1 MDATEQQRAKHPV
14 RTFFRFLAYLRPHQR
29 RLALVLLCSFVAKPL
44 GLIPSLAQKYIIDNV
59 LLDVSD
65 TVRARL
71 FLMALFAAIWFAAL
85 WSSRL
90 LDTIRGFYQLMI
102 AMHIMKTLRKKFYR
116 HLHRLPFEFFQGR
129 PIGEHMYRCIEDI
142 RADADPS
149 KVFDPYETP
158 RGLVDLAAYTI
169 PRLFDTFCTFFWA
182 SLAVT
187 MLSPMILIV
196 MLALMIPNA
205 IVNFIMITYVKK
217 AYASMKGEDQLAT
230 AVMRDSVAGVETV
243 KGYGRSG
250 FMALEYVHQLHR
262 AIRMALRRDMLTV
275 TNWDLV
281 SWIFQLLAYGGVW
294 TILMWQLMVGEI
306 TVGSFYVLFG
316 FAILLNQ
323 PIEHLIM
330 IWMHVRQQ
338 LVPAERVLET
348 LDIEPAIQ
356 DPDHPDRLP
365 EFAKEIV
372 FQNISF
378 AYNPEVPVLR
388 DVSLSVRA
396 GETVGIVGRSGS
408 GKSTILNLLLRFYR
422 PQHGRILID
431 GHDLNDIQ
439 LSDWQAQYGIV
450 LQDTFIFGGD
460 IAYNVRYGKLDA
472 TEEEIR
478 HALDMADAMEFIDEM
493 PGGIHSELREGA
505 ILSGGQKQRIGI
517 ARAMV
522 RKPKLLILDEP
533 TSSLD
538 SRTESE
544 IWRSFERVMANCSA
558 IIISHRLST
567 VRRADRILVMA
578 DGRIAE
584 SGAHDELLALGGIY
598 TRMWREQN
606 EGRANG

>member
-14 RTFFRFLAYLRPHQR
+14 RTFFRFLGYLRPHQR

-44 GLIPSLAQKYIIDNV
+44 GLIPSLAEKYIIDNI
-59 LLDVSD
+59 LLDAND
-65 TVRARL
+65 TIRARL
-71 FLMALFAAIWFAAL
+71 VLMAFFAAIWFAAL

-102 AMHIMKTLRKKFYR
+102 AMHITKTLRKKFYR

-158 RGLVDLAAYTI
+158 RGLVDLAAYTL

-187 MLSPMILIV
+187 MLSPMILAV
-196 MLALMIPNA
+196 MLVLMVPNA
-205 IVNFIMITYVKK
+205 IVNFIMITHVKK
-217 AYASMKGEDQLAT
+217 AYAAMKAEDQLAT

-275 TNWDLV
+275 TNWDMV
-281 SWIFQLLAYGGVW
+281 SWVFQFLAYGGVW

-316 FAILLNQ
+316 FAVLLNQ
-323 PIEHLIM
+323 PVEHVIM
-330 IWMHVRQQ
+330 TWMHVRQQ
-338 LVPAERVLET
+338 LVPAERVLDT
-348 LDIEPAIQ
+348 LDVEPAIQ
-356 DPDHPDRLP
+356 DPGNPEHLH
-365 EFAKEIV
+365 EFANGIV
-372 FQNISF
+372 FENVSF
-378 AYNPEVPVLR
+378 AYSPEVPILR
-388 DVSLSVRA
+388 DVSLSVKA
-396 GETVGIVGRSGS
+396 GETIGIVGRSGS
-408 GKSTILNLLLRFYR
+408 GKTTILNLLLRLYR
-422 PQHGRILID
+422 PQQGRILID
-431 GHDLNDIQ
+431 GHDLNAIR
-439 LSDWQAQYGIV
+439 LSDWQDQCGIV

-472 TEEEIR
+472 TEDEIR
-478 HALDMADAMEFIDEM
+478 HALEMADATEFIDEM
-493 PGGIHSELREGA
+493 SDGIRSDLHEGT

-522 RKPKLLILDEP
+522 RKPRLLILDEP

-544 IWRSFERVMANCSA
+544 IWRSFERAMADCSA
-558 IIISHRLST
+558 IVISHRLST
-567 VRRADRILVMA
+567 VRRAGRILVMA

-584 SGAHDELLALGGIY
+584 AGAHDELLALRGIY
-598 TRMWREQN
+598 ARMWREQN
-606 EGRANG
+606 EGRTDG